1 MAPNSNIWTNP
12 SEKIS
17 PGTIATKKVPLKNT
31 LITKVTPG
39 AYHLAGNPGLRGSPI
54 SLRRRSHLPVTTSS
68 LPISNMNLSFRNYRD
83 SVLSIRDD
91 IKIDP
96 PAPAPASMIDLKAV
110 EDLWSIGEQTIRER
124 KDSDQPMINVQT
136 PMGRQEQPTPRT
148 REQQTPRNRK
158 QSDLTP
164 TQIEP
169 VIQRLFTGK
178 SPNRLAIPGEVG
190 MPTRIRSRANSDFLT
205 IESLP

>member
-17 PGTIATKKVPLKNT
+17 PVTIATKKVPLKNT

-39 AYHLAGNPGLRGSPI
+39 AYHLAGNPGLRSSPI

-68 LPISNMNLSFRNYRD
+68 LPFSNMNLSFRNFRD
-83 SVLSIRDD
+83 SVLSIRGE

-96 PAPAPASMIDLKAV
+96 PAPAPAPASMIDLKAV

-124 KDSDQPMINVQT
+124 KDSDQPMIKVQT
-136 PMGRQEQPTPRT
+136 PM
-148 REQQTPRNRK
+148 
-158 QSDLTP
+158 
-164 TQIEP
+164 
-169 VIQRLFTGK
+169 
-178 SPNRLAIPGEVG
+178 
-190 MPTRIRSRANSDFLT
+190 SR
-205 IESLP
+205 